1 MDDLIILVP
10 SYNEEKNLK
19 KFISKK
25 YNFLILDDCST
36 DQTSKYFTKKNI
48 KVIKNN
54 KKQGYEK
61 NILNGI
67 NYVKNRLNKEYIM
80 TIDGDGEHPVEYIK
94 KIYNFYKKNLI
105 QLFVTGQKIG
115 LWNILFFFFNIRFKI
130 KDPFCG
136 MKIYKTDYLYKII
149 NSINDKHFLA
159 EILPFYKTKKN
170 FTNFDKTN
178 DKQIFRKQVTTLI
191 QIKNVFY

>member
-36 DQTSKYFTKKNI
+36 DQTNKYFTKKNI
-48 KVIKNN
+48 KIIKNN

-80 TIDGDGEHPVEYIK
+80 TIDGDGEHP
-94 KIYNFYKKNLI
+94 L
-105 QLFVTGQKIG
+105 
-115 LWNILFFFFNIRFKI
+115 NI
-130 KDPFCG
+130 
-136 MKIYKTDYLYKII
+136 
-149 NSINDKHFLA
+149 
-159 EILPFYKTKKN
+159 
-170 FTNFDKTN
+170 
-178 DKQIFRKQVTTLI
+178 
-191 QIKNVFY
+191 

>member
-67 NYVKNRLNKEYIM
+67 NYVKKIEY
-80 TIDGDGEHPVEYIK
+80 
-94 KIYNFYKKNLI
+94 
-105 QLFVTGQKIG
+105 
-115 LWNILFFFFNIRFKI
+115 NI
-130 KDPFCG
+130 
-136 MKIYKTDYLYKII
+136 
-149 NSINDKHFLA
+149 
-159 EILPFYKTKKN
+159 
-170 FTNFDKTN
+170 
-178 DKQIFRKQVTTLI
+178 
-191 QIKNVFY
+191 